1 MTCGSSARSPT
12 WPGRSR
18 AASAGR
24 PAGRPAHSWSPMARS
39 CGLRTVRAGR
49 PAERLA
55 HKCGIQRVQAGR
67 RRACARSRAPPTAP
81 GGPAAAPPRPRTR
94 WRTASR
100 RRAGARGACTSRPPP
115 ARTPRPPCPGAT
127 ARAPW
132 TCRAPAPRR
141 ARLTV
146 WRDSTPCC
154 RMRPHRA
161 QPRQRPQRA
170 HSSRCSVAALAE
182 PTPWRGTPAAAH
194 CALLRPDRHRHISG
208 AHFCCSRAG
217 CLRRGA
223 RTASR
228 G

>member
-1 MTCGSSARSPT
+1 
-12 WPGRSR
+12 
-18 AASAGR
+18 
-24 PAGRPAHSWSPMARS
+24 MARS

-55 HKCGIQRVQAGR
+55 HNCGLQRVQAGR
-67 RRACARSRAPPTAP
+67 WRACARSRAPPTAP

-132 TCRAPAPRR
+132 TCRAPAPRW

-146 WRDSTPCC
+146 WLNSTPCC

-161 QPRQRPQRA
+161 QPRRRPQRA
-170 HSSRCSVAALAE
+170 HTGAAMHRSGCCPDAALAE
-182 PTPWRGTPAAAH
+182 PMPWQGTAAAAH
-194 CALLRPDRHRHISG
+194 YALLRPDRHTHTSG

-217 CLRRGA
+217 RLLRGA